1 MSRLNFLT
9 RRSKSPLPAVRATH
23 CNLRRIQN
31 IHESKWPLTL
41 DHKPEPMKSQ
51 FSKICTC
58 IMTYTYKTRY
68 TSMSDVIYMWGLLH
82 MYEPSHITCQ
92 TSLWKRA
99 LQKFG
104 KQEKTAAQCRRL
116 GIGKNNALQTRP
128 TSWWKCY
135 PGTPR
140 RRAWKHLRW
149 DSRSVGV
156 GVYVYVCVWVG
167 EWVGLCVCTCER
179 IQAGERERWCVYVCV
194 CVCVCVYARARE
206 CVRVC
211 DRGRECMWVC
221 VFVRV
226 FHVCAFPHYTFVHVF
241 NILEFKTHADSTPAR
256 CVAVRCIINL
266 GVHFCSCAYEIGY
279 IHAHSRINTK

>member
-31 IHESKWPLTL
+31 IHESKWPWTL

-68 TSMSDVIYMWGLLH
+68 TSTSDVIYMWGLLH

-194 CVCVCVYARARE
+194 CVCVCVCMRARASVCVCVIEGESACE
-206 CVRVC
+206 CVCLCVC
-211 DRGRECMWVC
+211 STCARSRTTHSCMC
-221 VFVRV
+221 SIFSSSK
-226 FHVCAFPHYTFVHVF
+226 HMQIQH
-241 NILEFKTHADSTPAR
+241 LHAVLQ
-256 CVAVRCIINL
+256 CVAL
-266 GVHFCSCAYEIGY
+266 
-279 IHAHSRINTK
+279 